1 VKSAVETVSPTRVKV
16 TVEVPFSDLKPS
28 LDAAYQTIAAQV
40 NIPGFRRGK
49 VPASLI
55 DQRFGREVV
64 LNEALNDAMPGLL
77 QQVLTEHA
85 IEAIGRPELELG
97 EIADGADFTFVA
109 AWSVK
114 PEFELPDYRGLAV
127 TIPAASVSDA
137 DVDEELDRLRARFGT
152 LNTVE
157 RAVADGDFV
166 VLDLVAEVDGTELA
180 EGTAAGQ
187 SYQVGSGDLGLEGL
201 DEALV
206 GLAVGDTATVSVDVH
221 HGDHAGETAT
231 VTATVTEVRERTLP
245 EVDDEFAQ
253 LASEFDTVAELRE
266 ELTAQ
271 LGRFRRLEQGVA
283 ARDAV
288 LAALL
293 DATELPLPEEFVAA
307 EVADHLEGEGKDAD
321 DPHGEEVAEQLRS
334 SLRQQ
339 FVLDAVAADAEL
351 AATEAE
357 LTQYLVQ
364 QAQRYGVAPDVFAQ
378 EVIRAGQVEAMLA
391 DVVRGKALALVLQHA
406 VITDSDG
413 APVDLDALNSEF
425 AEPVPSAEAIADEL
439 LDDAED
445 DDAE

>member
-1 VKSAVETVSPTRVKV
+1 MKSAVETVSPTRVKV

-77 QQVLTEHA
+77 QQVLAEHS

-97 EIADGADFTFVA
+97 EIVDGADFNFVA

-127 TIPAASVSDA
+127 TIPVATVSDA

-152 LNTVE
+152 LNPVE

-166 VLDLVAEVDGTELA
+166 VLDLLAEVDGAELP

-187 SYQVGSGDLGLEGL
+187 SYQVGSGGLGLEGL
-201 DEALV
+201 DEALAGLEV
-206 GLAVGDTATVSVDVH
+206 GGNATVSVEVQQ
-221 HGDHAGETAT
+221 GEFAGQTAT

-245 EVDDEFAQ
+245 DVDDDFAQ

-293 DATELPLPEEFVAA
+293 DATELPIPEEFVAA
-307 EVADHLEGEGKDAD
+307 EVADHLAGEGKEAD
-321 DPHGEEVAEQLRS
+321 DPHGEEVADELRS

-339 FVLDAVAADAEL
+339 FVLDAVAADAGL

-391 DVVRGKALALVLQHA
+391 DVVRGKALALVMQHA

-413 APVDLDALNSEF
+413 AAVDLDALNAEF
-425 AEPVPSAEAIADEL
+425 AEPVPSAEAVADEL
-439 LDDAED
+439 LDDAD
-445 DDAE
+445 QD